1 MFVVGVTS
9 HQPMPKRP
17 NLKKAIKSPSPSS
30 KNSRPRAVPLD
41 ARERQ
46 RRRREKKRSE
56 GKTGVE
62 IWIREEWR
70 DRILSSGKTLQEA
83 ANEAF
88 AAWVAKLPS
97 SPRTRSEKRNADQ
110 SKRSKPSAKTPV
122 SQRRARKVAGVA
134 G

>member
-1 MFVVGVTS
+1 
-9 HQPMPKRP
+9 MPKRP
-17 NLKKAIKSPSPSS
+17 NLPKAIKSP
-30 KNSRPRAVPLD
+30 RASAKKSQLKAAPLD

-97 SPRTRSEKRNADQ
+97 APRSRSEKRKADE
-110 SKRSKPSAKTPV
+110 SKRSKPSVKTPV
-122 SQRRARKVAGVA
+122 SQRRARKVAGAA